1 MSWATA
7 HDVERLLVGTPFRAV
22 ARLAAGGMGEIYEA
36 VASDSEIVVVKL
48 LRADLVRQADMID
61 RMRVE
66 GEALE
71 LLRHPSIV
79 ASRGHGFTVDGRPY
93 VAMERLDGSTL
104 QSELRRRGALP
115 VAEAIHCTRRL
126 LSALRAVHLAGI
138 VHRDVKPENV
148 MISRRDGSPP
158 QIKLLDFGVA
168 KVAGGPGQLIAP
180 LAFPTM
186 NGACVGTPRY
196 ASPEQARG
204 ASVDQ
209 RTDIYAAGI
218 LLYML
223 VVGRGPFDE
232 IKGAGNILMAHINEE
247 PPPPSRFTR
256 YPIPLPLESIILRAI
271 AKDPNDRFADA
282 ASFSRE
288 LLVTMAKMCLPLD
301 FMASPT
307 DIALALTEP
316 RARVTPISARPA
328 REATT
333 VAARPQTTKPS
344 PPGASRG
351 ATAASRGA
359 TGASRAPPETAPPLP
374 LSGAQVLLSAAAF
387 AAVACG
393 VAMWFVH

>member
-1 MSWATA
+1 MSSETA
-7 HDVERLLVGTPFRAV
+7 HDVEQLLEGTPYRAV

-36 VASDSEIVVVKL
+36 VTFDSESVVVKL
-48 LRADLVRQADMID
+48 LRSDLVQQADMVD

-71 LLRHPSIV
+71 LLQHPGIV
-79 ASRGHGFTVDGRPY
+79 ASRGHGLTAGGRPY
-93 VAMERLDGSTL
+93 VAMERLHGSTL
-104 QSELRRRGALP
+104 QGELRRRGALP
-115 VAEAIHCTRRL
+115 VAEAIHYTRRL
-126 LSALRAVHLAGI
+126 LSALRAVHRAGI
-138 VHRDVKPENV
+138 VHRDIKPENV
-148 MISRRDGSPP
+148 MVSRRNGSPP
-158 QIKLLDFGVA
+158 QVKLLDFGVA

-186 NGACVGTPRY
+186 DGACVGTPRY

-209 RTDIYAAGI
+209 RTDIYATGI
-218 LLYML
+218 LLYTL
-223 VVGRGPFDE
+223 VAGRGPFDD

-247 PPPPSRFTR
+247 PPSPSRFTR
-256 YPIPLPLESIILRAI
+256 FPIPLPLESIILRAI

-301 FMASPT
+301 FMASPS

-316 RARVTPISARPA
+316 RAGVTTLSSRRAH
-328 REATT
+328 EATT
-333 VAARPQTTKPS
+333 VAALPRSAKPS
-344 PPGASRG
+344 SAG
-351 ATAASRGA
+351 TFRGA
-359 TGASRAPPETAPPLP
+359 TGAARPRPEAPPDVP
-374 LSGAQVLLSAAAF
+374 LSSAEVLLSAAAF

-393 VAMWFVH
+393 VAMWFVR